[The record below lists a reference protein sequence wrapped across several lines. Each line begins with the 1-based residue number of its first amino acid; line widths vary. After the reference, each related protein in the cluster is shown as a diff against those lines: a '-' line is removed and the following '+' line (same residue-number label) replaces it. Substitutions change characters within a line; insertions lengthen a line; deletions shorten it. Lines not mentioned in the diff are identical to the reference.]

1 MRLIKGSCLASKPR
15 VGLYRGLVGNSP
27 GPHPCLPARL
37 ISVMTHKNKL
47 SEESPARYRTI
58 AIVLGCTGVV
68 ALLIALLSYLWWF
81 RAGTISHDS
90 VKWGT
95 FGDYV
100 SGFGGTIVALATLI
114 AVVYAL
120 DLQDRELS
128 ATRSALTRQ
137 LFDTRFFQLLQ
148 RFTQT
153 SESVPGVSQDGKP
166 LSGRE
171 AIRKIY
177 EEMKSTYPIGTIENE
192 LTTIN
197 HMFQMYYNLHEPSL
211 GPYFRTLYHVF
222 KLVDH
227 QGFLSPQEKI
237 DYANIA
243 RAQLSRFE
251 LALLFYDVLTSHG
264 TEFKP
269 LVEKYGILKHLNA
282 FDLADANHK
291 SSDLLY
297 SPTAFMSQAEREE
310 YAQST

>member
-1 MRLIKGSCLASKPR
+1 MGQYSFMANKN
-15 VGLYRGLVGNSP
+15 NS
-27 GPHPCLPARL
+27 RD
-37 ISVMTHKNKL
+37 
-47 SEESPARYRTI
+47 ESPARYRII
-58 AIVLGCTGVV
+58 AKVLGGTGVV
-68 ALLIALLSYLWWF
+68 ALLVSILSYLWWF
-81 RAGTISHDS
+81 KAGTISNDS
-90 VKWGT
+90 AKWGT

-128 ATRSALTRQ
+128 ATRSALNRQ

-148 RFTQT
+148 RFTET
-153 SESVPGVSQDGKP
+153 SEAVTAVSQDGQP
-166 LSGRE
+166 LSGRD

-177 EEMKSTYPIGTIENE
+177 EGMKSTYPIGTIENE

-197 HMFQMYYNLHEPSL
+197 HMFQMYYSLYEPSL

-222 KLVDH
+222 KLIDR
-227 QGFLSPQEKI
+227 QDFLALQEKI

-251 LALLFYDVLTSHG
+251 LALLFYDVLTTHG

-269 LVEKYGILKHLNA
+269 LIQKYGILKHLNA
-282 FDLADANHK
+282 FDLANANHK

-297 SPTAFMSQAEREE
+297 SPTAFMSQAEREA
-310 YAQST
+310 YVQST